1 MEFSIQEL
9 QVEDLISILS
19 VQNITL
25 REFWDRLEDYIGR
38 SKLAEKLH
46 VARIEVDITI
56 DASIFN
62 LHGKDEILSARFAD
76 EGEEFLSFNY
86 PVINNGSGNGKVYA
100 TKGHSFTKEEKDMIT
115 FVGVLCHQMMSRI
128 RLKNDLDKVKYIDI
142 LTGLYNTPGI
152 SMQGK
157 KLEALGEL
165 NDYTVLFMNLRN
177 FGDINKTFGNK
188 NGDAILIDYS
198 KYLYGLSIRDGG
210 YAARLGGDNFFLI
223 VQTDYLERFLADVK
237 CIEISLQTMDKAIP
251 IKIEPYVGYY
261 ICDMGDEYNIAM
273 QKASAACGFA
283 KATHRSEPTPFSNE
297 MTLRA

>member
-1 MEFSIQEL
+1 MDFSVHEL

-25 REFWDRLEDYIGR
+25 REFWDRLEDYIVN

-46 VARIEVDITI
+46 VARIEVDIKI

-62 LHGKDEILSARFAD
+62 LNGKDEILSSRFAE
-76 EGEEFLSFNY
+76 EGKECLNFNY
-86 PVINNGSGNGKVYA
+86 PMVNNGSGSGKVYA
-100 TKGHSFTKEEKDMIT
+100 IKGHSFTKDEKDMIT
-115 FVGVLCHQMMSRI
+115 FIGVLCYQMMSRI
-128 RLKNDLDKVKYIDI
+128 RFKNDLDKVKYIDI
-142 LTGLYNTPGI
+142 LTGLFNTPGI

-165 NDYTVLFMNLRN
+165 KDYTVLFMNLKS
-177 FGDINKTFGNK
+177 FGKINKSYGNR

-210 YAARLGGDNFFLI
+210 YAARLGGDNFFFVLK
-223 VQTDYLERFLADVK
+223 TDYLERFLDDVK
-237 CIEISLQTMDKAIP
+237 CIEIPLHLMDSVAQVKM
-251 IKIEPYVGYY
+251 EPHIGYY

-283 KATHRSEPTPFSNE
+283 KASHSSKPVPFSNE
-297 MTLRA
+297 MALRP